1 MIGGDFVT
9 NLKLIVGKV
18 LAAEASSP
26 AVHGALRALQ
36 AAVVAV
42 LVAVVRSQLGI

>member
-1 MIGGDFVT
+1 MT
-9 NLKLIVGKV
+9 NLKTVVGKV
-18 LAAEASSP
+18 LAAEAQSP

-42 LVAVVRSQLGI
+42 AVAVVRSQLGI

>member
-1 MIGGDFVT
+1 MSRIKDIAV
-9 NLKLIVGKV
+9 KV
-18 LAAEASSP
+18 LAAESKSP

-42 LVAVVRSQLGI
+42 AVGVIRSYVGV